1 MRECLYKSRHGGGVD
16 NHGDD
21 DDGGSG
27 DGGKDGHRHHGGL
40 GRGRQ
45 TGRDLHIMSSLPD
58 SLVVHPFLPN
68 QTSAFGIQVSHLSD
82 LWKEF

>member
-1 MRECLYKSRHGGGVD
+1 MGWAPQYEDDDDD
-16 NHGDD
+16 NGDD
-21 DDGGSG
+21 DGC
-27 DGGKDGHRHHGGL
+27 KDGHHHHGGL

-68 QTSAFGIQVSHLSD
+68 QTSAFGVQVSHLSD
-82 LWKEF
+82 F